1 MQILLDKLLDFWY
14 HYVLL
19 GGNMPYKTKLT
30 PEELNYVLEQGK
42 EGAGYSAIA
51 QALNYKISKQRVKQI
66 CDKHKIDVFG
76 IKQDKRQEILEEKM
90 TNKWGKEWHNPS
102 TRRSYLYQAMRAKFR
117 TKRANSVRNG
127 IEFTIDF
134 GDLTFPTH
142 CPVFGLELDYFTEQG
157 WTDNAP
163 SFDRVDSTKGYTKG
177 NVVIISMR
185 ANRIKNNG
193 TAEEHEKIA
202 AFIRQ
207 HLT

>member
-14 HYVLL
+14 HYGLL
-19 GGNMPYKTKLT
+19 GGHMPYQTKLT
-30 PEELNYVLEQGK
+30 PEELNYVLEQGR
-42 EGAGYSAIA
+42 EGAGYSAISK
-51 QALNYKISKQRVKQI
+51 ALDHKISKQRVKQI

-76 IKQDKRQEILEEKM
+76 IKQDKRQEILEEMM
-90 TNKWGKEWHNPS
+90 TAKWGKEWHNPS
-102 TRRSYLYQAMRAKFR
+102 ARRSYLYQAMRAKFR
-117 TKRANSVRNG
+117 AKKANSVRIG

-142 CPVFGLELDYFTEQG
+142 CQVLGLELDYFTEQG
-157 WTDNAP
+157 WTDHSP
-163 SFDRVDSTKGYTKG
+163 SFDRVDPTKGYIKG
-177 NVVIISMR
+177 NVAIISMR